1 MGSSKQVRVTS
12 FKVKAISALMVSV
25 WGLPTFALELGRLQ
39 LQSAIGEPLRAE
51 IEIAKLLPE
60 ELKSLRVQL
69 ASPESFRK
77 VGMEFN
83 PALKGVTA
91 SLRTGAN
98 GSTVIALNGKTPVQD
113 NFIDLVIESQWATGN
128 VVKNYAVLL
137 NSFNDKSN
145 ATAAPAVQLAV
156 TSNPPDT
163 AANRSTASSSRLN
176 PSSVEL
182 NRHLRF
188 KHNPKRLPTPKVQTM
203 WWSCLETRLLD
214 WPFAIWRPT
223 FRWTKCC
230 WPCSR
235 PIPMPSSRTT

>member
-83 PALKGVTA
+83 P
-91 SLRTGAN
+91 
-98 GSTVIALNGKTPVQD
+98 GSWNSGHV
-113 NFIDLVIESQWATGN
+113 
-128 VVKNYAVLL
+128 VVKERNAHLL
-137 NSFNDKSN
+137 LVTLNKRGR
-145 ATAAPAVQLAV
+145 AA
-156 TSNPPDT
+156 D
-163 AANRSTASSSRLN
+163 
-176 PSSVEL
+176 
-182 NRHLRF
+182 LRY
-188 KHNPKRLPTPKVQTM
+188 H
-203 WWSCLETRLLD
+203 D
-214 WPFAIWRPT
+214 H
-223 FRWTKCC
+223 
-230 WPCSR
+230 
-235 PIPMPSSRTT
+235 

>member
-1 MGSSKQVRVTS
+1 MGSSKQVRVTR

-83 PALKGVTA
+83 PALRGVTA
-91 SLRTGAN
+91 TLRTGAN
-98 GSTVIALNGKTPVQD
+98 GNSVIVLNGKTPVQD

-137 NSFNDKSN
+137 NSVSDKSS
-145 ATAAPAVQLAV
+145 ASAAPW
-156 TSNPPDT
+156 
-163 AANRSTASSSRLN
+163 ASSPACS
-176 PSSVEL
+176 
-182 NRHLRF
+182 
-188 KHNPKRLPTPKVQTM
+188 
-203 WWSCLETRLLD
+203 
-214 WPFAIWRPT
+214 WRRRISWRRSPAGC
-223 FRWTKCC
+223 R
-230 WPCSR
+230 S
-235 PIPMPSSRTT
+235 